1 MSKTRDKLMTVWLS
15 PAEVEMV
22 QVVAKARGMNVSQ
35 AVRELIREE
44 AEREE
49 RKARKEMK
57 QS

>member
-22 QVVAKARGMNVSQ
+22 QAIAKARGMNVSQ

-49 RKARKEMK
+49 RKAKKEAK
-57 QS
+57 S

>member
-22 QVVAKARGMNVSQ
+22 QAIAAARGMNVSQ